1 MENVKKFYEFLKND
15 PAAGQELQDK
25 FQKIK
30 KTDANAAMTAL
41 IEFATQKGFVFTAED
56 LKQFEES
63 AQVLSD
69 DELQQ
74 VSAGA
79 WGLCFTAGVG
89 WGSAT
94 DGIKAGTD
102 CYGIGFGMGF
112 ADKEVITAEKK

>member
-1 MENVKKFYEFLKND
+1 M
-15 PAAGQELQDK
+15 QDK

-30 KTDANAAMTAL
+30 KSDANAAMTAL

-56 LKQFEES
+56 LKQFKES
-63 AQVLSD
+63 VQVLSN

-79 WGLCFTAGVG
+79 WGVCFTVGGG

-102 CYGIGFGMGF
+102 CYVIGFGMGF
-112 ADKEVITAEKK
+112 ADKEVITTEKK